1 MSVYSMMAMAHA
13 GLGTLALVTYWSA
26 GLAKKGS
33 PLHKRAG
40 KVYLAAMV
48 GLLALAVPMTVQ
60 VWAVR
65 GIVTGGFLA
74 YLLVIVAT
82 TVWTA
87 WRAIRDK
94 RDWVRYTGTPFRVLM
109 WANLASGIAIASI
122 GVFLAQQ
129 MQLVIVAFS
138 AIGIVS
144 FVQMRRFARQAPDDP
159 RWWLRQ
165 HLNAMLGNGV
175 ATHIAFLAIGLPR
188 LLPTLQGPVFQNVAW
203 LGPLAVSAIAG
214 VWLTR
219 KYLPARVARPAASAR
234 ASGRGAVVEEA

>member
-33 PLHKRAG
+33 PLHKRSG
-40 KVYLAAMV
+40 KVYLGAMAA
-48 GLLALAVPMTVQ
+48 LLALALPMTVQ
-60 VWAVR
+60 VWAAR
-65 GIVTGGFLA
+65 GVVTGGFLA

-82 TVWTA
+82 TVWIA

-94 RDWVRYTGTPFRVLM
+94 RDWARFTGRGYRVLM
-109 WANLASGIAIASI
+109 WANLASGIAIALVGI
-122 GVFLAQQ
+122 FLAQQ
-129 MQLVIVAFS
+129 LQLVIIAFS

-144 FVQMRRFARQAPDDP
+144 FVQMRRFAHQAPDEP

-219 KYLPARVARPAASAR
+219 KYLPKRAERPLATGRV
-234 ASGRGAVVEEA
+234 SGRGAIVEEA